1 MDVCNLQSAIAIAI
15 DLHLHLLIYIYI
27 YMLHEKKIKV
37 FCSRIACIHVPAG
50 TRVRLHYMYV
60 NVHRYADDEKR

>member
-1 MDVCNLQSAIAIAI
+1 MDVCNLQSAIDL
-15 DLHLHLLIYIYI
+15 DLHLHLHDIMNND
-27 YMLHEKKIKV
+27 MLHVKKIKV